1 MVEFLRIGQIIN
13 THGVMGD
20 VKVMPLTDDMRRFK
34 GLKEVYLNKKLV
46 KVENVK
52 FLKDKFVVLKL
63 EGINS
68 MNEAEKYK
76 FKRPYLEVS
85 RKDAVNLPKDTF
97 FVADLIGCEVKDTNN
112 FVYGKIAEVIKTG
125 SNDVYWVKGNKEIL
139 VPVLKEFV
147 YEIDVKNKSVV
158 IRPSGEWQDED

>member
-1 MVEFLRIGQIIN
+1 MIEFLRIGQIIN

-20 VKVMPLTDDMRRFK
+20 VKVMPLTDDMSRFK
-34 GLKEVYLNKKLV
+34 GLKEVYLNKELV

-52 FLKDKFVVLKL
+52 FLKDKVVLKL

-76 FKRPYLEVS
+76 FKRPYLEVL
-85 RKDAVNLPKDTF
+85 RKDAVELPEDTF
-97 FVADLIGCEVKDTNN
+97 FIADLIGCVVKDTED
-112 FVYGKIAEVIKTG
+112 FEYGKISDVIKTG

-139 VPVLKEFV
+139 VPVTKEFV
-147 YEIDVKNKSVV
+147 YEINVADKLIV
-158 IRPSGEWQDED
+158 IRPSKEWLDEN

>member
-1 MVEFLRIGQIIN
+1 MLEFLRIGQIIN

-20 VKVMPLTDDMRRFK
+20 VKVMPLTDDMSRFK
-34 GLKEVYLNKKLV
+34 NLKEVYLNKQLV

-52 FLKDKFVVLKL
+52 FLKDKVVLKL

-76 FKRPYLEVS
+76 FKRPYIEIQ
-85 RKDAVNLPKDTF
+85 RKDAIDLPEDTF
-97 FVADLIGCEVKDTNN
+97 FIADLIGCVVKDTNE
-112 FVYGKIAEVIKTG
+112 FEYGKISDVIKTG

-147 YEIDVKNKSVV
+147 YEINVKDKFII
-158 IRPSGEWQDED
+158 IRPSGEWMDEN

>member
-1 MVEFLRIGQIIN
+1 MIEFLRIGQIIN

-20 VKVMPLTDDMRRFK
+20 VKVMPLTDDISRFK
-34 GLKEVYLNKKLV
+34 GLKEVYLNKQLV

-52 FLKDKFVVLKL
+52 FLKDKVVLKL

-76 FKRPYLEVS
+76 FKRPYLEVL
-85 RKDAVNLPKDTF
+85 RKDAVDLPEDTF
-97 FVADLIGCEVKDTNN
+97 FIADLIDCVVKDTED
-112 FVYGKIAEVIKTG
+112 FEYGKISDVIKTG

-139 VPVLKEFV
+139 VPVTKEFV
-147 YEIDVKNKSVV
+147 YDINIDEKLVI
-158 IRPSGEWQDED
+158 IRPSKEWLDEN